1 VIALPLAALLRRVD
15 GRPVLAFGTV
25 LIGIACVMASNLTA
39 DWATDDFLPSQ
50 ILQAIGHIYRRVR
63 LGDAGRLATCK
74 AANCS

>member
-1 VIALPLAALLRRVD
+1 
-15 GRPVLAFGTV
+15 
-25 LIGIACVMASNLTA
+25 MASNLTA